1 MLRGLS
7 LDVLLQVIRVSPL
20 RDALAVIST
29 CRTLRC
35 EGSKT
40 LLLENEIR
48 IDTGGQLA
56 SFLTF
61 LNNEELPRFRYLRAL
76 YLNVFTFP
84 PTVTEDLTEA
94 FPHMTQLETLTL
106 IGAELLY
113 VYHPE
118 VASALAALTSI
129 RHLRV
134 VYAGDRACIMLKAFK
149 SRLVSASL
157 VSDCHRYSSWD
168 TYHPLH
174 LVAGSADTL
183 EDLTTKL

>member
-20 RDALAVIST
+20 RDALEVIST

-40 LLLENEIR
+40 LLLENEVR
-48 IDTGGQLA
+48 INTGGQLA

-61 LNNEELPRFRYLRAL
+61 LNNEELPRFRGPHRGVSPHDAVGNPHTDRGGAPLRA
-76 YLNVFTFP
+76 
-84 PTVTEDLTEA
+84 
-94 FPHMTQLETLTL
+94 
-106 IGAELLY
+106 
-113 VYHPE
+113 E

-174 LVAGSADTL
+174 LVAGSVDTL

>member
-20 RDALAVIST
+20 RDAPAVIST

-84 PTVTEDLTEA
+84 PT
-94 FPHMTQLETLTL
+94 ETLTL

-118 VASALAALTSI
+118 VAPALAALTFI

-174 LVAGSADTL
+174 LVAGSAETL